1 MCVLEYVELQKLPG
15 ERFLSPPSNAVGTG
29 PVRVGRVLP
38 MQRGGESPD
47 SGPEDLLAN
56 LFLSL
61 PWVSHLVL
69 LSIHFSLGKV
79 EIAVPVLSFNRTL

>member
-15 ERFLSPPSNAVGTG
+15 ERFLSPPSSAVGTG
-29 PVRVGRVLP
+29 PVRVGRVLT

-61 PWVSHLVL
+61 PWVRHLVL

-79 EIAVPVLSFNRTL
+79 EIAVPVLSFNMTL